1 MNAEGRDVLRR
12 FTPAPSGGD
21 LGSLAWE
28 RFHVACPEESRVT
41 DALQIDRPAVP
52 SAAPGDRRRL
62 VVLSIDAMSV
72 VDVPFARTLP
82 NLSRILAGGWG
93 SAEAIYPTVT
103 YPNHTSQTTARTAAG
118 HGIYANEKVSPGV
131 RTPDWF
137 WDARDIACPTIFD
150 LATEKGLT
158 SASVG
163 WPVTGWSPSIDI
175 AVPEIWDRAGLEP
188 TLDVLRASSSPRG
201 REYVERHRGEIDWQ
215 RKHVFG
221 RFNTSVATDIIRRE
235 QPDVLFVHLVDVDS
249 ARHSTG
255 RFTDEVREAFVRV
268 DGWVGEILGALED
281 AGVAEQT
288 NVAIVSDHGHVEVGR
303 CFRANALLVDR
314 GFVRLDAAG
323 EVGSWDA
330 WVHGSGLTGQLHLNP
345 EADDATRGRVLALV
359 EEWVA
364 DPEVPVQAFHPL
376 EHMRQV
382 YGYEGPFLGVLEGTS
397 GTNFQNLWEGRSLYG
412 RFDEDYTFLLSQHG
426 HLPEQ
431 DIQAVFAMAGPDIA
445 AGVRFSACTVP
456 DEAATF
462 AHLLGLQFPD
472 ADGAPVTQILR
483 AAVQEA

>member
-1 MNAEGRDVLRR
+1 MTDTVRTER
-12 FTPAPSGGD
+12 P
-21 LGSLAWE
+21 LA
-28 RFHVACPEESRVT
+28 
-41 DALQIDRPAVP
+41 P
-52 SAAPGDRRRL
+52 SAAPGERRRL

-82 NLSRILAGGWG
+82 NFARVLAGAWG
-93 SAEAIYPTVT
+93 GAEAIYPTVT
-103 YPNHTSQTTARTAAG
+103 YPNHTAQTTARTAAG

-131 RTPDWF
+131 RAPEWF
-137 WDARDIACPTIFD
+137 WDARDIACPTLFD
-150 LATEKGLT
+150 LAKEQGLT

-188 TLDVLRASSSPRG
+188 TLEVLHEASSPRG
-201 REYVERHRGEIDWQ
+201 REYVERHRGEISWQ

-255 RFTDEVREAFVRV
+255 RFTAEVKEAFERV
-268 DGWVGEILGALED
+268 DGWVGEILDALEET
-281 AGVAEQT
+281 GVAEQT

-303 CFRANALLVDR
+303 CFRANHLLVER

-323 EVGSWDA
+323 EVSSWDA
-330 WVHGSGLTGQLHLNP
+330 WVHGCGLTGQLHLHP
-345 EADDATRGRVLALV
+345 EADATVRDKVLALV
-359 EEWVA
+359 GEWVA

-376 EHMRQV
+376 ERMHTD
-382 YGYEGPFLGVLEGTS
+382 YGYSGPFLGVLEGTS

-412 RFDEDYTFLLSQHG
+412 RFDADYAFLLSQHG

-431 DIQAVFAMAGPDIA
+431 DIQPVFAMAGPDIA
-445 AGVRFSACTVP
+445 AGTRFTSCTVP

-462 AHLLGLQFPD
+462 AHLLGLEFPE
-472 ADGAPVTQILR
+472 ADGAPVTQILQVR
-483 AAVQEA
+483 AQEA